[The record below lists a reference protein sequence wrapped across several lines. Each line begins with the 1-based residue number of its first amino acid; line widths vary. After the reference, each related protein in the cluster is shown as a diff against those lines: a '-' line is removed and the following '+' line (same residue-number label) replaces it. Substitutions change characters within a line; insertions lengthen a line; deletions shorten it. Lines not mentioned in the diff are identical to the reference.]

1 MPRFL
6 YYLQKHIMELEM
18 AAKPKEKGSLSIHT
32 ENIFPIIKKWLYS
45 EHDIFLRELVSNA
58 VDAMN
63 KRKYAQSEFDAESM
77 KIEIKVDAKKKTLQV
92 IDTGIGMTAD
102 EVKKYINQI
111 AFSGAEDFVEKYKDV
126 QANIIGHFGLGFYSS
141 FMVAEKVTIDT
152 LSYQEGAEPAFWEC
166 DGTTDYSL
174 KKGTRNSVGTTVT
187 IHINNDSEDY
197 LKPEKIREILEKYCN
212 FMPYPI
218 MFEDKQVNQK
228 EALWN
233 RNPKDVSEEEY
244 KEFYHSYFHDFE
256 DPLFWIHLNV
266 DFPNPLK
273 GILYFPKIKNEL
285 DVNRGEVKL
294 FCNNVFVAD
303 NLKDLIPEFL
313 LLLKGGIDIPDI
325 PLNVSRS
332 FLQNDKMVQQMSKYI
347 LKKVAD
353 HFTDTFNNDR
363 KKFEGY
369 WDDISNFI
377 KYGLLTNEDFYN
389 ALQSMIIFKSSNG
402 EYATLDEYKTRI
414 VNQEKP
420 YKIYYAP
427 SEHTQVTYLQLL
439 KEQNIEVLYATSP
452 LDAHL
457 FQSLEMKDH
466 DLRFVRVDSE
476 INETLVNKEKN
487 ELVDLNDKTDA
498 EKLREVF
505 LMNLNDEIKS
515 AFNKDRY
522 SKLIEKYPNAAESLA
537 NYITV
542 QDDMT
547 YIHPYD
553 LPQSVRDAIG
563 NEAFTEIVDQAYPN
577 IKVEVK
583 HLRTDAIPGMIVFE
597 EFMRRFQEMN
607 SMMNRGNND
616 FLKSHTLVLNAEN
629 PTVKKILELR
639 SQGNEEEVKLLCNF
653 IHELA
658 LLEQKRFD
666 GEELQSFLEK
676 AHKILTLVR

>member
-1 MPRFL
+1 
-6 YYLQKHIMELEM
+6 M

-58 VDAMN
+58 IDAMN
-63 KRKYAQSEFDAESM
+63 KRKFAQPSFDLESL
-77 KIEIKVDAKKKTLQV
+77 KIDIKLDNKKRTITVSDAGL
-92 IDTGIGMTAD
+92 GMTAE

-166 DGTTDYSL
+166 DGTTDYSM
-174 KKGTRNSVGTTVT
+174 KKGTRDTVGTTVT
-187 IHINNDSEDY
+187 IYLNKESDDY

-218 MFEDKQVNQK
+218 MFDEKQVNQK

-233 RNPKDVSEEEY
+233 RLPKDVTEEEY
-244 KEFYHSYFHDFE
+244 REFYRSYFHDYE
-256 DPLFWIHLNV
+256 DPLFWIHLNI

-285 DVNRGEVKL
+285 DINRGEVKL

-303 NLKDLIPEFL
+303 NLKDLVPEFL

-347 LKKVAD
+347 VKKVSD
-353 HFTDTFNNDR
+353 HFNDTFTNDR
-363 KKFEGY
+363 KKFETY

-377 KYGLLTNEDFYN
+377 KYGLLTNEDFFN
-389 ALQSMIIFKSSNG
+389 ALQSTIIFKSSNG
-402 EYATLDEYKTRI
+402 DYTTLEEYKSRI
-414 VNQEKP
+414 KDPEKP
-420 YKIYYAP
+420 QKIYYAP

-439 KEQNIEVLYATSP
+439 KEQGIEVIYATSP

-466 DLRFVRVDSE
+466 ELRFVRVDSE
-476 INETLVNKEKN
+476 INENLIDKEKKD
-487 ELVDLNDKTDA
+487 LVDLNDETDS
-498 EKLREVF
+498 EKLREIF
-505 LMNLNDEIKS
+505 SLALNDEFKA
-515 AFNKDRY
+515 AFSKERY
-522 SKLIEKYPNAAESLA
+522 AQLIEKYPVVAEALA
-537 NYITV
+537 NQITV
-542 QDDMT
+542 QEDMT
-547 YIHPYD
+547 YIHPYA
-553 LPQSVRDAIG
+553 LPSAVRETIGKDA
-563 NEAFTEIVDQAYPN
+563 FKEIVDQAYPN
-577 IKVEVK
+577 VKVEIK
-583 HLRTDAIPGMIVFE
+583 HLRTDSIPGMIVFE

-607 SMMNRGNND
+607 NMLHKDGND
-616 FLKSHTLVLNAEN
+616 FLKTHTLVLNAEN
-629 PTVKKILELR
+629 PTVKRIIDLKAK
-639 SQGNEEEVKLLCNF
+639 GNDDEVNLLCHF

-666 GEELQSFLEK
+666 GQELQGFLED
-676 AHKILTLVR
+676 AHKILTLVK